1 MFYLEYYSMW
11 YRLAVTKM
19 DPSGQLNMDF
29 PGISP
34 KKFKDIKYE
43 VTDEGD
49 GDYRVSAKLF
59 DKLMGFLDFTAP
71 DYSDTAGIL
80 LFSLNEYPVY
90 EGTEG
95 WESPAIP
102 GDRTKLEMMNE
113 FKSLGYDVDD
123 SSFTRTK
130 WGIGKGLF
138 LEFVKFLQNYKPD
151 IKYVK
156 GDIHSRD
163 AFLIRQSVLGL
174 PLEAYDESESFGYKI
189 KKSTPLKEREELTR
203 KMSNELLDARFEAAT
218 GFGDYPPDG
227 FIVKHKIPKIPFE
240 NTKLYESL
248 PKLPKSV
255 MVNLF
260 EDRE

>member
-1 MFYLEYYSMW
+1 MFYLEYIGMW

-34 KKFKDIKYE
+34 KKFKDVRYR
-43 VTDEGD
+43 VTEEGQ
-49 GDYRVSAKLF
+49 GQYRVSAKLF
-59 DKLMGFLDFTAP
+59 DKLVGFLDFTAP
-71 DYSDTAGIL
+71 EYSDTAGIL
-80 LFSLNEYPVY
+80 LISLNEYPAY
-90 EGTEG
+90 EGTEE

-113 FKSLGYDVDD
+113 LKSVGYEVDD
-123 SSFTRTK
+123 SSITRTK
-130 WGIGKGLF
+130 WGIGKGLY

-156 GDIHSRD
+156 ADIHSRD
-163 AFLIRQSVLGL
+163 AFLLSKSVLGL

-189 KKSTPLKEREELTR
+189 DSSTSRKDREELTR

-218 GFGDYPPDG
+218 GFGDIPPDS
-227 FIVKHKIPKIPFE
+227 FIVKHKLPRIPYE
-240 NTKLYESL
+240 DTKLYESL

-255 MVNLF
+255 LVNLF